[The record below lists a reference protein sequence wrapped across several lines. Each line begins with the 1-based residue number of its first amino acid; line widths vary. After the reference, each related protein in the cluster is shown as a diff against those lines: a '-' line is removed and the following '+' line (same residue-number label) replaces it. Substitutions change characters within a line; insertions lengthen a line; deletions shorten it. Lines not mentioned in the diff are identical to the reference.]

1 MGKKQLRKKYNI
13 TTEELDRCFKESNKL
28 GLHIEDYLKSKQ
40 EKERDTR
47 KEVLTKY
54 NYHNNFISF
63 DDTITKQFCTDFIY
77 SEWFGKSGT
86 LSDSKSEK
94 ERDYNQSIRNFLS
107 IEKHLNN
114 QLYWI
119 LFGFLYIEFDVIS
132 KSLKER
138 LKETVTKD
146 RLSISLENRSKLCF
160 MFNFLISYSCQYCEK
175 QWDDM
180 TKTDLLKCISEI
192 NDKNYDLMISK
203 RFTNNK
209 YTLIKRLSKYLT
221 RKSKQGIKTIKLYRG
236 FSFNKKQQGKV
247 IDKSKTY
254 NNQIVGEG
262 MSYTFD
268 KNVSVFFSLRYQMF
282 GDLVKDLFG
291 LLGTLQ
297 KKKLIDKQQLTIHQQ
312 NQMKLFID
320 FFDSSKKIR
329 DKLWDEDKTINFIKN
344 SLKKNRISFNQRQ
357 SFLDEYTEER
367 TGYYGV
373 YEVKIDDILFIS
385 NRWFE
390 RECVTFNYKLL
401 QYKVVD
407 IQLIKKWWITWGRK
421 FYGNQHDYS

>member
-1 MGKKQLRKKYNI
+1 
-13 TTEELDRCFKESNKL
+13 
-28 GLHIEDYLKSKQ
+28 
-40 EKERDTR
+40 
-47 KEVLTKY
+47 
-54 NYHNNFISF
+54 
-63 DDTITKQFCTDFIY
+63 
-77 SEWFGKSGT
+77 
-86 LSDSKSEK
+86 
-94 ERDYNQSIRNFLS
+94 
-107 IEKHLNN
+107 
-114 QLYWI
+114 
-119 LFGFLYIEFDVIS
+119 
-132 KSLKER
+132 
-138 LKETVTKD
+138 
-146 RLSISLENRSKLCF
+146 
-160 MFNFLISYSCQYCEK
+160 
-175 QWDDM
+175 
-180 TKTDLLKCISEI
+180 
-192 NDKNYDLMISK
+192 
-203 RFTNNK
+203 
-209 YTLIKRLSKYLT
+209 
-221 RKSKQGIKTIKLYRG
+221 
-236 FSFNKKQQGKV
+236 
-247 IDKSKTY
+247 
-254 NNQIVGEG
+254 
-262 MSYTFD
+262 
-268 KNVSVFFSLRYQMF
+268 MF